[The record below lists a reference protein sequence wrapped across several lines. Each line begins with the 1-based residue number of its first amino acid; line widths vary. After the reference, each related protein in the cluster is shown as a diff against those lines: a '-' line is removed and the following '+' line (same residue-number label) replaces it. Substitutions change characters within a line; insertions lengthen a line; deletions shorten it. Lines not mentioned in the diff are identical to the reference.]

1 MIFPNNLS
9 LFFFDLP
16 YFQPLEQKSEK
27 YRSFFGGNKGQKIIS
42 WPLGAGIVHSSGI
55 RIMLTRNIA
64 NENGLHIFNLARTP
78 RTQLD
83 VASYSKM
90 GLKHFWILNYK
101 KH

>member
-1 MIFPNNLS
+1 MITLS
-9 LFFFDLP
+9 FKFDSVSTLGAEK
-16 YFQPLEQKSEK
+16 FVGSLEETRPRKLASEI
-27 YRSFFGGNKGQKIIS
+27 F

-78 RTQLD
+78 RAQLD
-83 VASYSKM
+83 VASYSIM
-90 GLKHFWILNYK
+90 GLEHFRILNYK